1 LNPSPGETPTKHTFI
16 GNERVIGIGI
26 PPPIHSIAVF
36 ILEED
41 NDQTNLLNPS
51 PGETP
56 TKEIENRRV
65 PGFLT
70 TEV

>member
-1 LNPSPGETPTKHTFI
+1 MHRDRPKVSFYRKI
-16 GNERVIGIGI
+16 NEDQSQE
-26 PPPIHSIAVF
+26 SIQ
-36 ILEED
+36 EQD

-65 PGFLT
+65 PGLRMI
-70 TEV
+70 EV